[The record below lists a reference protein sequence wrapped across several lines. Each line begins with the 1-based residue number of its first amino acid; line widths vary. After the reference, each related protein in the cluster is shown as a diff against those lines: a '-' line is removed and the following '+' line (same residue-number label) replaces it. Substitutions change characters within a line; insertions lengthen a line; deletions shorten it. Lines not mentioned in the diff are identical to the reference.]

1 YLAHLFAGI
10 QLRRQSQWSEARE
23 ELTRALEAW
32 PEGQIAALS
41 LAEILHTLGERGEA
55 AATLGGAIEDQG
67 DPKRPDPARVYYLGD
82 RAEQKQLLE
91 AVKATV
97 SGLPESQ

>member
-1 YLAHLFAGI
+1 MAIPVLLVVSWRGYGGQDAPEHLIMG
-10 QLRRQSQWSEARE
+10 EK
-23 ELTRALEAW
+23 T
-32 PEGQIAALS
+32 P
-41 LAEILHTLGERGEA
+41 EILHTLGERGEA